1 MLPFW
6 LSPNI
11 CQSPSCLQPVCLAPQ
26 NWNISACFWNWAP
39 CCNWSSI
46 WSQKKSRWYHWM
58 KILSSYCKAGSICWI
73 DDSSCHWVRKVCPTI
88 GILVMQRYHTRSTDW
103 FNCSGGKEAEDRIE
117 REEKARSISFL
128 WTSIG
133 SAVWSRLGH
142 CWGWSWLPGSS
153 AAKLQ
158 DSKTLLTTK
167 KDSSFFWNRS
177 LDCLED
183 AWPILSSRVQLLL
196 WTVSQLTRPRR
207 TKDFWQARPLLQAC
221 FG

>member
-11 CQSPSCLQPVCLAPQ
+11 CQSPSCLQPVCLPPQ

-58 KILSSYCKAGSICWI
+58 KILRSYCKGESICWI
-73 DDSSCHWVRKVCPTI
+73 DDSSCHWVRNLCPTI
-88 GILVMQRYHTRSTDW
+88 GILVMQRNTRSTDW
-103 FNCSGGKEAEDRIE
+103 FNCSSGKEAEDRIE

-128 WTSIG
+128 WASIG

-142 CWGWSWLPGSS
+142 CWGL
-153 AAKLQ
+153 KLVARFFFYTTSRFE
-158 DSKTLLTTK
+158 DFTLLYTSTQ
-167 KDSSFFWNRS
+167 DPS
-177 LDCLED
+177 
-183 AWPILSSRVQLLL
+183 
-196 WTVSQLTRPRR
+196 
-207 TKDFWQARPLLQAC
+207 
-221 FG
+221 